1 MDEMKVYIV
10 NLGKYV
16 EGEDAGAW
24 FTLPVDKDV
33 VAERLGLD
41 SRYEEIAI
49 HDYELPFQIGE
60 YESLDELN
68 RLAGLIEDL
77 PDDVQANLSDLI
89 DEFGSVDDVAEVAE
103 DLIYYD
109 GCSVEDVAMELIED
123 SGALDGLPEDLR
135 YYFDYE
141 AYARDLKINGDLIE
155 CSRGVFVR

>member
-49 HDYELPFQIGE
+49 YDYELPFQIGE

-68 RLAGLIEDL
+68 RLAGLIED
-77 PDDVQANLSDLI
+77 
-89 DEFGSVDDVAEVAE
+89 
-103 DLIYYD
+103 
-109 GCSVEDVAMELIED
+109 
-123 SGALDGLPEDLR
+123 SGALDGLPENLR

-141 AYARDLKINGDLIE
+141 AYARNLKINGDLIE

>member
-49 HDYELPFQIGE
+49 HDYELPFQI
-60 YESLDELN
+60 
-68 RLAGLIEDL
+68 
-77 PDDVQANLSDLI
+77 
-89 DEFGSVDDVAEVAE
+89 DEFGSVDDVAEAAQ

-109 GCSVEDVAMELIED
+109 GCSVEDVARELIED
-123 SGALDGLPEDLR
+123 SGALDGLPENLR

>member
-89 DEFGSVDDVAEVAE
+89 DEFGSVDDVAEAAQ
-103 DLIYYD
+103 DLSIMWVIP
-109 GCSVEDVAMELIED
+109 SKMWQENL
-123 SGALDGLPEDLR
+123 
-135 YYFDYE
+135 
-141 AYARDLKINGDLIE
+141 LKIQGRLMGCRKISDIILIMKPMQ
-155 CSRGVFVR
+155 GI